1 MINQGMWNDNPFD
14 SWTEEEEHLSNMGV
28 VSFGKGGGPPPTPA
42 HTTQQTTSQYPDELK
57 PFIQDIFGKAKAISD
72 DNEEKGYQPFT
83 GPRLADFTDDQT
95 KAFEGIRGLVGA
107 SDPYFGRSE

>member
-1 MINQGMWNDNPFD
+1 MMINQGMWNDNPFD

-57 PFIQDIFGKAKAISD
+57 PFIQDIFGKAKGIEDQRSTD
-72 DNEEKGYQPFT
+72 GYQAYDAPRIAGFNKDQQDAFT
-83 GPRLADFTDDQT
+83 GIQALHTSRHKKL
-95 KAFEGIRGLVGA
+95 
-107 SDPYFGRSE
+107 